1 MSLFMNFKNSLGLQ
15 SFLRALPPFFS
26 PLALTSIGR
35 QRDNPHEKQK
45 RSLRIK
51 VHEETL
57 SGKKP
62 TGVGGSKSLSLSLIP
77 SRLLLRGLEEECA
90 KEKREREK
98 GETKGSIKNKLVGKQ
113 QHKTR
118 KVCAGGTNTR
128 AQKIA
133 SFSLPPDACV
143 PLRRARLMSLI
154 FWFFPRL
161 YIRTHVG

>member
-1 MSLFMNFKNSLGLQ
+1 MCGRVIVSVVALFRIIHSKMSLFMNFKNSLGLQ

-62 TGVGGSKSLSLSLIP
+62 TGVGGSKSLSLSLAEKYFLYSLP

-90 KEKREREK
+90 KE
-98 GETKGSIKNKLVGKQ
+98 N
-113 QHKTR
+113 
-118 KVCAGGTNTR
+118 
-128 AQKIA
+128 
-133 SFSLPPDACV
+133 
-143 PLRRARLMSLI
+143 
-154 FWFFPRL
+154 
-161 YIRTHVG
+161 